1 MPDLHVKNKNQFEIN
16 FPKEGMQD
24 WSTLAYI
31 IFNKKRHISEL
42 IEKEF
47 DVTFEKPASTNPV
60 STPIT
65 SITFWGADE
74 GSSEKIMKTLQV
86 LMSDLQDRKYFSR
99 EAVTDIVAQI
109 NTTGTYVS
117 GQFNKSAN
125 DNVGRS
131 KGFKAK
137 NENQQAYA
145 DLIDNNTLV
154 FGIGPAGTGK
164 THVAVV
170 KAIEAMKSGKI
181 KKILLARPAVES
193 GEKLGFLPGDQN
205 QKLAPYMRPIYDE
218 LDKAFGPGKYKGMI
232 ENGTIEIV
240 PIGYMRGR
248 TFTDAFIIL
257 DEAQN
262 ASREQVKM
270 AMTRI
275 GPGSKMVIN
284 GDESQ
289 VDLPKGVE
297 SGLMFAVELMKGA
310 PGVGI
315 HAFDEKDVVRSE
327 IVMEITRRL
336 REKEGFVAVKP
347 ATTTPK
353 APPAP

>member
-1 MPDLHVKNKNQFEIN
+1 MADLHVKNKNRFEID
-16 FPKEGMQD
+16 FPKEGAQD
-24 WSTLAYI
+24 WSNLAHL

-47 DVTFEKPASTNPV
+47 DVTFEKPASINPI
-60 STPIT
+60 SNPIT
-65 SITFWGADE
+65 SITFWGAED
-74 GSSEKIMKTLQV
+74 SSEKIMKTLKV
-86 LMSDLQDRKYFSR
+86 LMSDLQERKYFSR
-99 EAVTDIVAQI
+99 EAVADIVAQI
-109 NTTGTYVS
+109 NITGTYVS
-117 GQFNKSAN
+117 KQFNKSAN

-131 KGFKAK
+131 KGFEAK

-145 DLIDNNTLV
+145 DLIDNNTLI

-218 LDKAFGPGKYKGMI
+218 LDKAFGPGKYKQML

-248 TFTDAFIIL
+248 TFENAFIIL

-297 SGLMFAVELMKGA
+297 SGLMFAVNLMQGA
-310 PGVGI
+310 PNVGV
-315 HAFDEKDVVRSE
+315 HAFDDKDVVRSE

-336 REKEGFVAVKP
+336 REKEGFVEVKP
-347 ATTTPK
+347 TTTTPK
-353 APPAP
+353 APQP